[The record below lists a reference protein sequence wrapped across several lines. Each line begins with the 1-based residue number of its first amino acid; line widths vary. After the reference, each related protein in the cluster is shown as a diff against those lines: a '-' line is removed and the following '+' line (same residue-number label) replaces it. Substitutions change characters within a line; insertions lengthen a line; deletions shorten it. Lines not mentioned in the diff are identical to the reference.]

1 MFRFVVV
8 VGIAMVPVILL
19 AALVDPLAGAI
30 LFGIEAVVAAG
41 YLVRWLRAAKAQRPL
56 PPAEADE
63 PEPEPEVSPPVDSI
77 R

>member
-1 MFRFVVV
+1 MFRFVVI
-8 VGIAMVPVILL
+8 VGIAVIPVILL

-41 YLVRWLRAAKAQRPL
+41 RLVRWLRAAKAQRGPL
-56 PPAEADE
+56 PPAEAAE
-63 PEPEPEVSPPVDSI
+63 PESEVSPPVDSI